1 MTLPVPI
8 AQKSLFQRIHL
19 RRWFAQGLLIS
30 LPIGLT
36 VYVVLWIGGWLN
48 NLFEAPIRALFGVDI
63 PGLGLL
69 LTLMII
75 LGVGFL
81 ASHVLTA
88 WIFEKLNTVL
98 GRIPVL
104 HSLYS
109 TIHETV
115 GLLFGGT
122 DRGFRS
128 AVLVRQ
134 GGDMGYLIGLV
145 TRDTLSEL
153 PRLPE
158 ECIAVFIP
166 MSYGIGGF
174 TCLVP
179 RDKVIPLPDL
189 TPQQGRPSA
198 ISWVPV
204 LKQAERQHRAILT
217 QTGDNSIPWAL
228 CGKPT
233 VFVILASQHK
243 EMKHG

>member
-1 MTLPVPI
+1 MTLPVPV
-8 AQKSLFQRIHL
+8 AQKPLLQRIHL

-48 NLFEAPIRALFGVDI
+48 SLFEAPIKALFGVDI

-69 LTLMII
+69 LTLMTI

-174 TCLVP
+174 TCIVP

-189 TPQQGRPSA
+189 TPQQALRFAMAGGMGGGKA
-198 ISWVPV
+198 IRDK
-204 LKQAERQHRAILT
+204 LGA
-217 QTGDNSIPWAL
+217 NSE
-228 CGKPT
+228 PT
-233 VFVILASQHK
+233 RDTATSHSDPNQ
-243 EMKHG
+243 

>member
-8 AQKSLFQRIHL
+8 AQKPLFQRIHL

-48 NLFEAPIRALFGVDI
+48 NLFEAPIKALFGVDI

-122 DRGFRS
+122 DR
-128 AVLVRQ
+128 
-134 GGDMGYLIGLV
+134 
-145 TRDTLSEL
+145 
-153 PRLPE
+153 
-158 ECIAVFIP
+158 
-166 MSYGIGGF
+166 
-174 TCLVP
+174 
-179 RDKVIPLPDL
+179 
-189 TPQQGRPSA
+189 
-198 ISWVPV
+198 
-204 LKQAERQHRAILT
+204 
-217 QTGDNSIPWAL
+217 
-228 CGKPT
+228 
-233 VFVILASQHK
+233 
-243 EMKHG
+243 

>member
-8 AQKSLFQRIHL
+8 AQKSFFQLIHL
-19 RRWFAQGLLIS
+19 SRWFAQGLLIS

-48 NLFEAPIRALFGVDI
+48 NLFEAPIKALFGVDI

-88 WIFEKLNTVL
+88 WIFEKLNAVL

-134 GGDMGYLIGLV
+134 GGDMGYLVGLI

-189 TPQQGRPSA
+189 TPQQALRFAMAGGVGGGKA
-198 ISWVPV
+198 IRDKLGANTESSR
-204 LKQAERQHRAILT
+204 ET
-217 QTGDNSIPWAL
+217 
-228 CGKPT
+228 
-233 VFVILASQHK
+233 ASSHSDPNR
-243 EMKHG
+243 

>member
-8 AQKSLFQRIHL
+8 TQKPLLQRIHL

-48 NLFEAPIRALFGVDI
+48 SLFEAPIKALFGIDI

-115 GLLFGGT
+115 GLLFGGA

-189 TPQQGRPSA
+189 TPQQALRFAMAGGMGGGKA
-198 ISWVPV
+198 IRDKLGANSESTRET
-204 LKQAERQHRAILT
+204 A
-217 QTGDNSIPWAL
+217 TGHSDPN
-228 CGKPT
+228 
-233 VFVILASQHK
+233 Q
-243 EMKHG
+243 

>member
-1 MTLPVPI
+1 
-8 AQKSLFQRIHL
+8 
-19 RRWFAQGLLIS
+19 
-30 LPIGLT
+30 
-36 VYVVLWIGGWLN
+36 
-48 NLFEAPIRALFGVDI
+48 
-63 PGLGLL
+63 LL

-88 WIFEKLNTVL
+88 WIFEKLNAIL

-189 TPQQGRPSA
+189 TPQQALRFAMAGGVGGGKA
-198 ISWVPV
+198 IRDK
-204 LKQAERQHRAILT
+204 LA
-217 QTGDNSIPWAL
+217 TG
-228 CGKPT
+228 T
-233 VFVILASQHK
+233 EASREAATSHSDPDR
-243 EMKHG
+243 

>member
-75 LGVGFL
+75 LGVGSL

-88 WIFEKLNTVL
+88 WIFEKLNAVL

-189 TPQQGRPSA
+189 TPQQALRFAMAGGVGGGKA
-198 ISWVPV
+198 IRDK
-204 LKQAERQHRAILT
+204 LGAGTE
-217 QTGDNSIPWAL
+217 
-228 CGKPT
+228 
-233 VFVILASQHK
+233 ASRETATSHSDPDR
-243 EMKHG
+243 

>member
-8 AQKSLFQRIHL
+8 AQKSFFQRIHL
-19 RRWFAQGLLIS
+19 RRWFVQGLLIS

-88 WIFEKLNTVL
+88 WIFERLNAVL

-134 GGDMGYLIGLV
+134 GGDMGYLIGLI

-179 RDKVIPLPDL
+179 RDKVVPLPDL
-189 TPQQGRPSA
+189 TPQQALRFAMAGGVGGGKAIRDKLGAGTESGREAAPSP
-198 ISWVPV
+198 SDPN
-204 LKQAERQHRAILT
+204 R
-217 QTGDNSIPWAL
+217 
-228 CGKPT
+228 
-233 VFVILASQHK
+233 
-243 EMKHG
+243 